1 MAWDEWEQL
10 KADAA
15 HRQSTRMQLNSI
27 PVEPGGGG
35 PSSYGDLKAS
45 NTDLIAVGNAARELH
60 KKFDEASDKARLA
73 SMSVVDSM
81 KTSDGF
87 ELGAAIDHVAVHW
100 VDQVQSLLD
109 ASAHIANHLHV
120 TQSIHAKDEVYIE
133 GVISS
138 ISTLDKG
145 FDERTTGK

>member
-10 KADAA
+10 KAEAA
-15 HRQSTRMQLNSI
+15 DRQPTKMQLNSI

-35 PSSYGDLKAS
+35 PSTYGDLKVD
-45 NTDLIAVGNAARELH
+45 NKDLIAVGKAAHDLH
-60 KKFDEASDKARLA
+60 KDFDEASDKARLA

-81 KTSDGF
+81 KKGDGF
-87 ELGAAIDHVAVHW
+87 ELGEAIDHVAVHW

-109 ASAHIANHLHV
+109 ATAHIANHLHV
-120 TQSIHAKDEVYIE
+120 TQSVHAKDEVYIE